1 MRRRDVA
8 ATKSNLLRLR
18 EYFGFVRAGHELLE
32 QKREVLLEELLDIY
46 RESQQLRNEF
56 EAALRQAY
64 GALAVAL
71 RTNGREAAEREAL
84 GDAGTDSLRL
94 RERSIMGVV
103 LPLLEL
109 TSSPRPEPLTSP
121 GWVSPAVAVV
131 RRQMRSLLPALVRLA
146 EAEVAYRRLA
156 VELQK
161 TQRKVNA
168 LEHIFIPE
176 YRDTIRF
183 IEQALEE
190 KEREALFHLKRLKGR
205 TASEA
210 GV

>member
-18 EYFGFVRAGHELLE
+18 EYFSFVRAGHELLE
-32 QKREVLLEELLDIY
+32 QKREVVLEELLDIY
-46 RESQQLRNEF
+46 RESQQLRHEF
-56 EAALRQAY
+56 EAELREAY
-64 GALAVAL
+64 TALAVAL
-71 RTNGREAAEREAL
+71 RTNGREAAECEAL
-84 GDAGTDSLRL
+84 GAAGTDALRL

-109 TSSPRPEPLTSP
+109 TTSAQPEPLTSP

-131 RRQMRSLLPALVRLA
+131 RRRMRALLPALVRLA

-168 LEHIFIPE
+168 LENIFIPE

-205 TASEA
+205 KAAEA
-210 GV
+210 GA